1 MTETYIAPYMIAN
14 LVDVE
19 FDHIECKMILE
30 VYKMKIDAGQLPS
43 EQDFIKH
50 KNAAIADLVISLISS
65 PYTLSDN
72 WYAKRKIYVKNE
84 KENLRATI
92 LGGIFHLKK
101 RKIDH
106 ILKNIR
112 EEIQHEVDIDNQTIL
127 MKRYM
132 QVKEVEKGISNFLG
146 AVINK

>member
-1 MTETYIAPYMIAN
+1 MS
-14 LVDVE
+14 
-19 FDHIECKMILE
+19 
-30 VYKMKIDAGQLPS
+30 AGRLPT

-50 KNAAIADLVISLISS
+50 HNVAIVDLSISLVSS

-72 WYAKRKIYVKNE
+72 WYTKRKIYVKNE
-84 KENLRATI
+84 RENLKATV

-106 ILKNIR
+106 ILNNIR
-112 EEIQHEVDIDNQTIL
+112 VEIQQETDIDNQTIL

-132 QVKEVEKGISNFLG
+132 QVKEVEKGISSFLG